1 MNFYVRSR
9 QWEREV
15 VVWKKKKVIK
25 KTILVAGITLWILVS
40 PLLHAEGN
48 GVNPYVYARVAND
61 DNLFR
66 LSDDAEALAVI
77 GTVDPDD
84 TVTQIGAGLDI
95 DAPFSRQRLR
105 ANLSVYKADYSR
117 FDSLDHVGA
126 DVSSV
131 VNWEVGNLF
140 AGDVGFKFT
149 RQLSRFYELQAIAK
163 DIRTRKIFFLNGGY
177 RFHPSWRVVGDF
189 SILDL
194 TQTERPQLDRSE
206 SSQAVELQLSTSA
219 NTKLGTRI
227 RHTKGNFERLQIV
240 NGNEINNDF
249 TEMEYSVVLYWEG
262 SKKSR
267 LEGRLGLTQ
276 RDHAQA
282 SERNFNGTTGRLSY
296 AWLITAKTRIDSA
309 IWRETT
315 TREELT
321 IFVVGNGVS
330 IEPKWFATRKISVAA
345 NIERETRD
353 FEGISEAVALVDG
366 TRQDTATSLGVSVKY
381 EPLDNVALSLGYDNE
396 RRNSNIDRADFRSTL
411 LFVRAQVSF

>member
-1 MNFYVRSR
+1 MSG
-9 QWEREV
+9 
-15 VVWKKKKVIK
+15 KKKKVIK

-48 GVNPYVYARVAND
+48 GVSPYVYARVTND

-77 GTVDPDD
+77 GTVDRDD

-105 ANLSVYKADYSR
+105 ANLSVYKAGYSR

-227 RHTKGNFERLQIV
+227 RHTKGNFERLQII

-309 IWRETT
+309 IWRGTT

-345 NIERETRD
+345 NIEYETRD

-396 RRNSNIDRADFRSTL
+396 RRNSNIDRADFRSKL

>member
-1 MNFYVRSR
+1 MSG
-9 QWEREV
+9 E
-15 VVWKKKKVIK
+15 KKKVIK

-48 GVNPYVYARVAND
+48 GVSPYVYARVAND

-77 GTVDPDD
+77 GTVDRDD

-227 RHTKGNFERLQIV
+227 RHTKGNFERLQII

-309 IWRETT
+309 IWRGTT

-345 NIERETRD
+345 NIEYETRD

-396 RRNSNIDRADFRSTL
+396 RRNSNIDRADFRSKL

>member
-1 MNFYVRSR
+1 MSG
-9 QWEREV
+9 E
-15 VVWKKKKVIK
+15 KKKVIK
-25 KTILVAGITLWILVS
+25 KTILVAGITFWILIS

-77 GTVDPDD
+77 GTVDRDD

-227 RHTKGNFERLQIV
+227 RHTKGNFERLQII

-262 SKKSR
+262 SEKSR
-267 LEGRLGLTQ
+267 FEGRLGLTQ

-330 IEPKWFATRKISVAA
+330 IEPTWFATRKISVAA
-345 NIERETRD
+345 NFEYETRD
-353 FEGISEAVALVDG
+353 FEGISDAVALVDG
-366 TRQDTATSLGVSVKY
+366 TRQDTATSLGVSMKY
-381 EPLDNVALSLGYDNE
+381 KPLDNVALSLGYDNE

>member
-1 MNFYVRSR
+1 MSG
-9 QWEREV
+9 E
-15 VVWKKKKVIK
+15 KKKVIK

-77 GTVDPDD
+77 GTVDRDD

-189 SILDL
+189 SLLDL

-206 SSQAVELQLSTSA
+206 SGQAVELQLSTSA

-227 RHTKGNFERLQIV
+227 RHTKGNFERLQII

-267 LEGRLGLTQ
+267 FEGRLGLTQ

-321 IFVVGNGVS
+321 IFVVANGLS
-330 IEPKWFATRKISVAA
+330 IAPKWFPTRKISVAA
-345 NIERETRD
+345 NLEYETRD
-353 FEGISEAVALVDG
+353 FEGISQAVALVDG
-366 TRQDTATSLGVSVKY
+366 TRQDTATSLGVSVSY
-381 EPLDNVALSLGYDNE
+381 QPLDNVALSLGYDNE
-396 RRNSNIDRADFRSTL
+396 RRDSNIDQADFRSTL
-411 LFVRAQVSF
+411 LFIRAQVSF